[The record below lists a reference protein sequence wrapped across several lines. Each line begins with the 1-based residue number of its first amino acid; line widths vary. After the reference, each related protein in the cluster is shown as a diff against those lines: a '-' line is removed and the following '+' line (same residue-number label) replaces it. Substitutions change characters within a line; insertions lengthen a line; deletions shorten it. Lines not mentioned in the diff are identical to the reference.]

1 MISVLF
7 VCLGNICRSPLAE
20 AIFNHKL
27 KENGLTDK
35 FKSDSCGTSDYHIGE
50 LPDERTLQCA
60 SDRGVAVNHRG
71 RQINRVDIREFDY
84 ILAMDKANKKNIEN
98 LIVKYGVNHD
108 QVYLIREFQP
118 NAEELEVPDPYY
130 GGMEKFEEVYEILD
144 ESISHFLQ
152 FLKQEHQMYV

>member
-1 MISVLF
+1 
-7 VCLGNICRSPLAE
+7 
-20 AIFNHKL
+20 
-27 KENGLTDK
+27 
-35 FKSDSCGTSDYHIGE
+35 
-50 LPDERTLQCA
+50 
-60 SDRGVAVNHRG
+60 
-71 RQINRVDIREFDY
+71 
-84 ILAMDKANKKNIEN
+84 MDKANKKNIEN